1 MKWATTLAVATAAV
15 CLASVQAACPTGF
28 VEFTNDGS
36 PVCLIFVKSK
46 ATWSNMRDI
55 CDAMSASLAKLD
67 GDLHMQV
74 IQYINDQPAG
84 DLDTDAFWL
93 GGSDAAKEGSWVWLD
108 GTEIPLGTPHWY
120 PCNGQPNGGTQQNYL
135 ALYTPDYYFHSL
147 EESRQ
152 IMGICRI

>member
-1 MKWATTLAVATAAV
+1 MCAEGGGAVPCGLYIKQSRSLEDLSAAAPHSLTSTIMKWATTLAVATAAV
-15 CLASVQAACPTGF
+15 CLASVQ
-28 VEFTNDGS
+28 
-36 PVCLIFVKSK
+36 
-46 ATWSNMRDI
+46 
-55 CDAMSASLAKLD
+55 
-67 GDLHMQV
+67 
-74 IQYINDQPAG
+74 AG